1 MIEAKEASWYK
12 KLKDSTVQCFL
23 CPRRCVIKENTKG
36 FCGVRQNKKGKLY
49 SLVYG
54 KATAVQI
61 DPVEKK
67 PLYHFLPGSAA
78 FSIGTVGCTLI
89 CQHCQNW
96 TTSQAKPGK
105 WHTYDLTPEE
115 IVKKAVEEHCESI
128 AYTYNEPTVFAEYAL
143 DTAKL
148 AKKKGIKNI
157 FVTNGF
163 TNPESLKDICKHMD
177 AANVDLKAFD
187 NEFYKKYTGAW
198 MEPILEALKTYQ
210 EKKVWL
216 EITNLIIPQ
225 LNDDME
231 KISQMCA
238 WIKENLGQDV
248 PLHFSA
254 FYPAYKLE
262 DMPPT
267 SAATLMEARKMAMKI
282 GLHYVYIGNVITT
295 AEENTICPKCKKL
308 LIERSYFN
316 IIQNNIKDE
325 KCPYCRYKI
334 AGVWK

>member
-1 MIEAKEASWYK
+1 MLPAKEASWYK
-12 KLKDSTVQCFL
+12 TLKASMVQCFL
-23 CPRRCVIKENTKG
+23 CPRRCVIKNNETG

-54 KATAVQI
+54 ESTSLQI
-61 DPVEKK
+61 DPIEKK

-78 FSIGTVGCTLI
+78 FSIGTVGCTLV

-96 TTSQAKPGK
+96 ATSQAKPGK
-105 WHTYDLTPEE
+105 WHTYDLTPKEA
-115 IVKKAVEEHCESI
+115 VKKAAEEHCESI

-148 AKKKGIKNI
+148 ARKKGIKNI

-163 TNPESLKDICKHMD
+163 TNPEPLKDICKRID
-177 AANVDLKAFD
+177 AVNVDMKSFD

-198 MEPILEALKTYQ
+198 LEPILEAMKTYK

-216 EITNLIIPQ
+216 EITNLIIPK
-225 LNDDME
+225 LNDDLE
-231 KISQMCA
+231 KIKQMCI
-238 WIKENLGQDV
+238 WIKENLGEDV

-267 SAATLMEARKMAMKI
+267 SAAMLLEARKLAMSL
-282 GLHYVYIGNVITT
+282 GMHYVYIGNVTT
-295 AEENTICPKCKKL
+295 ADEENTFCPKCKEPVIK
-308 LIERSYFN
+308 RSHYS
-316 IIQNNIKDE
+316 ILQNKIK
-325 KCPYCRYKI
+325 KGRCSCGHKI
-334 AGVWK
+334 NGVWE

>member
-1 MIEAKEASWYK
+1 MQEALWYK
-12 KLKDSTVQCFL
+12 RLKDNILQCSL
-23 CPRRCVIKENTKG
+23 CPRRCVIKDGETG
-36 FCGVRQNKKGKLY
+36 FCGVRQNREGKLY

-61 DPVEKK
+61 DPIEKK

-78 FSIGTVGCTLI
+78 FSIGTIGCTLI

-105 WHTYDLTPEE
+105 WHTYDLTPKE

-163 TNPESLKDICKHMD
+163 TNQESLKDICKHMD

-216 EITNLIIPQ
+216 EITNLVIPK

-231 KISQMCA
+231 KIKQMIA
-238 WIKENLGQDV
+238 WIKENLGEDV

-267 SAATLMEARKMAMKI
+267 SAATLIEARKLAMNT
-282 GLHYVYIGNVITT
+282 GLHYVYIGNVTT
-295 AEENTICPKCKKL
+295 TEEENTFCPKCKKL
-308 LIERSYFN
+308 LIERSYYN
-316 IIQNNIKDE
+316 ILQNRIKDG
-325 KCPYCRYKI
+325 KCPECGHKI

>member
-1 MIEAKEASWYK
+1 MTEAKEASWYK
-12 KLKDSTVQCFL
+12 KLKNSTVQCAL
-23 CPRRCVIKENTKG
+23 CPRRCVIKDNATG
-36 FCGVRQNKKGKLY
+36 FCGVRQNKAGKLY

-89 CQHCQNW
+89 CQHFQNW

-105 WHTYDLTPEE
+105 WHTYDLTPAE

-187 NEFYKKYTGAW
+187 NEFYKKYTGSW

-216 EITNLIIPQ
+216 EITNLIIPK

-231 KISQMCA
+231 KIKQMCA

-267 SAATLMEARKMAMKI
+267 SAATLMEARKIAMKI
-282 GLHYVYIGNVITT
+282 GLHYIYIGNVITT
-295 AEENTICPKCKKL
+295 DEENTICPKCKKQ

-316 IIQNNIKDE
+316 IIQNNIKDG
-325 KCPYCRYKI
+325 KCPHCGYKI